1 MKYRMIFYM
10 LVVSLTTGTIN
21 AQPDNKDGQNERAY
35 LIKSLTGIADPLFTA
50 LSQNKLK
57 KQMPVEKVNGMQKGS
72 TSTYLEG
79 FGRLLAGMAPWLE
92 LGPDETEE
100 GKLRKKYIDLALL
113 CLKNGTDTTSPD
125 YLDFNIPGQSL
136 VDAAFLTHALLR
148 APTQLW
154 GRLDNVTK
162 QNIVAALKRTRA
174 TKPGENNWLLFAGMV
189 ETGLL
194 QFTGECD
201 QARID
206 YSIKKH
212 KEWYKG
218 DGAYG
223 DGIDFHWDYYN
234 SFVIQPMMLDIL
246 KIQEANGLK
255 PVIDYATAS
264 KRAIRYAAVQ
274 ERMISPEAT
283 YPVLGRSLAYR
294 FGAFQLLSQMALYKS
309 LPEHVSPQQVR
320 AALYTMI
327 KKQLEAP
334 GTFDSN
340 GWLQIGIYGHQPGI
354 AEYYISTGSLYLCSQ
369 AFLILGLPGSDD
381 LWNGKDEDW
390 TTKKVWKG
398 LAVPIDH
405 AINN

>member
-1 MKYRMIFYM
+1 MKYRMIFYVM
-10 LVVSLTTGTIN
+10 VVLLTMGTIN

-35 LIKSLTGIADPLFTA
+35 LIKSLTNIADPLFTA

-57 KQMPVEKVNGMQKGS
+57 KTMPVEKVNGMQKGS

-92 LGPDETEE
+92 LGPDETAE
-100 GKLRKKYIDLALL
+100 GRLRKKYIDLALL

-162 QNIVAALKRTRA
+162 QNVVAALKRTRA
-174 TKPGENNWLLFAGMV
+174 TKPGDNNWLLFAGMV
-189 ETGLL
+189 ESGLL

-246 KIQEANGLK
+246 KIQEAKGLK

-283 YPVLGRSLAYR
+283 YPILGRSLAYR

-309 LPEHVSPQQVR
+309 LPEQVSPQQVR
-320 AALYTMI
+320 AALYAMI

-334 GTFDSN
+334 GTFDNN
-340 GWLQIGIYGHQPGI
+340 GWLQIGIYGHQPSI

-369 AFLILGLPGSDD
+369 AFLMLGLPATDA

-390 TTKKVWKG
+390 TAKKVWKG